1 MLSSFSRKSHAKIT
15 TGAKKLD
22 QSITDLKSFKELPT
36 GARELKE
43 CIACFETTVQNMNK
57 RFEKDLT
64 GSLVTVQ
71 KPSKNLGNKDFDVE
85 MCCVLY
91 RGEIHK
97 ETVLPQCSE
106 FLQAKENLKKK
117 IEALEAIRKMIVASN
132 QANKTMLGKLR
143 DAKKTHTVE
152 RKVQPS
158 SVEPEPF
165 ECLLEEH
172 ASPVHVHLEQIRDL
186 SMQHHE
192 SLVRNLRKQFHSIC
206 LELQRDILTYQLV
219 AEDTIGKLIHH
230 AEKCRSYFAECHYL
244 AHVERCFF
252 DWWMST
258 QKDPKNDSSFYVSVV
273 SETEG
278 HRTRFSDFTVRQPF
292 LYSTL
297 PNAEAV
303 SKSSLRIRITVRD
316 ASSNSVVFSEL
327 LDEEL
332 ALKIFADDA
341 DVQPE
346 SYHRESEC
354 ISSRPPATPPWSVCR
369 AWA

>member
-1 MLSSFSRKSHAKIT
+1 MLSSKMLSSKMLSS
-15 TGAKKLD
+15 
-22 QSITDLKSFKELPT
+22 SI

-43 CIACFETTVQNMNK
+43 CIACFEQLSQKVHDQ
-57 RFEKDLT
+57 FEKDLT

-85 MCCVLY
+85 MCCVSH
-91 RGEIHK
+91 RGETHK
-97 ETVLPQCSE
+97 ETVLPQCSKI
-106 FLQAKENLKKK
+106 LQARANLEKK
-117 IEALEAIRKMIVASN
+117 IEALEATRKMIVTSK
-132 QANKTMLGKLR
+132 QTNKTTLRKLR

-192 SLVRNLRKQFHSIC
+192 TITCNLRKQFHSIC
-206 LELQRDILTYQLV
+206 LELRRDILTYQLV

-258 QKDPKNDSSFYVSVV
+258 QKNDSSFYVLAV

-278 HRTRFSDFTVRQPF
+278 DRTRFSDFTVRQPF

-354 ISSRPPATPPWSVCR
+354 ISSRPPVTPPWSVCR